1 MVRLHCEDATKY
13 LVPAVRAILAL
24 KLVSDYG
31 LTQVEA
37 ARRMRITQAAISYY
51 INLKRGSRAIRL
63 LEEDYD
69 LMDEISRLA
78 RRIYEEDVEEEELR
92 AIMCRICRRARERG
106 VLERLVRERKRGT

>member
-1 MVRLHCEDATKY
+1 MVRPYCEDATRY

-31 LTQVEA
+31 LTQV
-37 ARRMRITQAAISYY
+37 AISYY

-78 RRIYEEDVEEEELR
+78 RRIYEEDLEEEELR